1 MPKPRHTIDAYC
13 IQRLKEE
20 IQLLL
25 GIQVNNRPSCSLL
38 TNELQN
44 NYGISISE
52 STLARFFLYADKNN
66 HFYLDT
72 LDKLSNVARK
82 GCNWQQYCSSVRAQR
97 DQALTMGVHHEIDFR
112 STLLYINFEYSGWK
126 VLRTYFERLEE
137 YLNRPNYEYLG
148 FDLGGALYRIA
159 ESNSSFENSLYKHFV
174 SYNAV
179 RKSYFELLA
188 DPEFK
193 LPHYTEGLFSYGK
206 TIDYSNVNAAND
218 LCFYLSMLCLNEA
231 KHGNFNTFSAY
242 YKQLSANFNLQNIIS
257 SNVHSFNIGRFL
269 AVQLIYNA
277 QFKPDSFGNCFSD
290 VILFIRNNIDSW
302 SAYDIRLIKYF
313 FVYGLYRTNS
323 PDLYYRTAEKTF
335 GFHFPEAR
343 DFKESVRLFLFNKEP
358 NTLSWYRRWEV
369 L

>member
-20 IQLLL
+20 LQLLL

-38 TNELQN
+38 NYELQK

-72 LDKLSNVARK
+72 LDKLSNVARE
-82 GCNWQQYCSSVRAQR
+82 GSNWQQYCAFVCSQR

-112 STLLYINFEYSGWK
+112 STLLFINFEHSGWK

-159 ESNSSFENSLYKHFV
+159 ESNSSFENSLYKHFT

-193 LPHYTEGLFSYGK
+193 LPHYKEGLHLYGK
-206 TIDYSNVNAAND
+206 TIDYSHANAAND

-231 KHGNFNTFSAY
+231 KHGNFKTFNVH
-242 YKQLSANFNLQNIIS
+242 YKQLSANFNLQNITS
-257 SNVHSFNIGRFL
+257 SSVHSFNIGRFL
-269 AVQLIYNA
+269 AVQLIYAN

-290 VILFIRNNIDSW
+290 LILFIKKNIDSW

-335 GFHFPEAR
+335 EFHFPEAR
-343 DFKESVRLFLFNKEP
+343 DIKESVRHFLFNKEP
-358 NTLSWYRRWEV
+358 NTLSWYRRWQV
-369 L
+369 F